1 MLKSFVSLQQENI
14 KTSKKSVKVVNI
26 ERENLFTL
34 WTIKFAGKI
43 WLMIILTVTKK
54 YGFTIS
60 LENIFLE
67 KPQKK
72 GGGGMGGQ
80 IVLPSRA
87 SF

>member
-1 MLKSFVSLQQENI
+1 
-14 KTSKKSVKVVNI
+14 
-26 ERENLFTL
+26 
-34 WTIKFAGKI
+34 
-43 WLMIILTVTKK
+43 MIILTVTKD
-54 YGFTIS
+54 YGFTVS

-67 KPQKK
+67 KPQKR